1 MLPAPSMC
9 LAAEE
14 GTGGEGAS
22 GKRGDGPSALS
33 RHGDNARKYPFR
45 PFYSG
50 ATPIY
55 GMAHNPRL
63 RFQAK
68 NLTIRAIHVNAA
80 IPIASSLSSSRP
92 EPCASRSEVHFGE
105 RYPAKP

>member
-1 MLPAPSMC
+1 MPPARSMC

-22 GKRGDGPSALS
+22 GKRGDGPSAPS

-55 GMAHNPRL
+55 GMAHNPHL
-63 RFQAK
+63 RFQAI
-68 NLTIRAIHVNAA
+68 NLTMRAIPVNAV
-80 IPIASSLSSSRP
+80 IPIAPASSSRP
-92 EPCASRSEVHFGE
+92 EPCASRSGVHFGE